1 MAGIY
6 QFVVLL
12 SIDFLY
18 AVPGHGQLYMYTEH
32 VLGPALYT
40 HPQCTVVYAP
50 CSTSTRSLQ
59 SIDRCQRIYI
69 RVEVVVVVVVFP
81 PCHFIT
87 MFFFVILQLFSF
99 YFAYLLSLY
108 LLTYLSSS
116 AVIN

>member
-40 HPQCTVVYAP
+40 HPQCTVVSPHVVLVRDPYNLLTDVKESIFVLKLLLLLLYFLPVTLSP
-50 CSTSTRSLQ
+50 CFSL
-59 SIDRCQRIYI
+59 SFYSCSLFISLIYLAYTYL
-69 RVEVVVVVVVFP
+69 R
-81 PCHFIT
+81 T
-87 MFFFVILQLFSF
+87 YLLQL
-99 YFAYLLSLY
+99 L
-108 LLTYLSSS
+108 
-116 AVIN
+116 